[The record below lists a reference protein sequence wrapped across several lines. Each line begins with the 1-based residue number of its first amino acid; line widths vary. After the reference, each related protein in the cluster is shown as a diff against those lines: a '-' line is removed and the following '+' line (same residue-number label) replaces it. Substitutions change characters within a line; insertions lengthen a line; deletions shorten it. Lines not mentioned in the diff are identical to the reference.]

1 MMQCRLDHIFS
12 KQMADIIIEKFEEYL
27 RSKNEEMN
35 HTLKRLE
42 TQVAEIDAKIENLSD
57 VLADGVDRRQRNMIL
72 SKMEK
77 LEDERTALQEYVAQ
91 ERVSMMLDIP
101 DREELKRYFLEAQT
115 MFRERRLEEMQ
126 QLIDLYVEKV
136 IVHEGEVEVIL
147 NLVPLFYR
155 QDFTEQIYTVN
166 RVELMGRDYYFKKN
180 HNIPFNEGKLKGNR
194 H

>member
-1 MMQCRLDHIFS
+1 
-12 KQMADIIIEKFEEYL
+12 
-27 RSKNEEMN
+27 
-35 HTLKRLE
+35 
-42 TQVAEIDAKIENLSD
+42 
-57 VLADGVDRRQRNMIL
+57 
-72 SKMEK
+72 
-77 LEDERTALQEYVAQ
+77 
-91 ERVSMMLDIP
+91 MMLDIP

-166 RVELMGRDYYFKKN
+166 RVELMGRGYYFKKN